1 MSKILFNFSVNVNI
15 KILAK
20 ENIMHNLTIHNHK
33 LIKKIDEILNN
44 FKDFE
49 RPYVNNDGDII
60 IKKKVTNKKDK
71 NSSILANIFREIIK
85 NDLKK
90 NRV

>member
-1 MSKILFNFSVNVNI
+1 
-15 KILAK
+15 
-20 ENIMHNLTIHNHK
+20 
-33 LIKKIDEILNN
+33 LND

-49 RPYVNNDGDII
+49 QPYVNNDGDII
-60 IKKKVTNKKDK
+60 IRKKKVTMKKID
-71 NSSILANIFREIIK
+71 NSSILTNIFREIIK

>member
-1 MSKILFNFSVNVNI
+1 MYNRNI
-15 KILAK
+15 
-20 ENIMHNLTIHNHK
+20 NDNK
-33 LIKKIDEILNN
+33 LIKKIDEILSD

-49 RPYVNNDGDII
+49 QPYVNNDGDII
-60 IKKKVTNKKDK
+60 IRKKKVTMKKHN
-71 NSSILANIFREIIK
+71 NSSILTNIFREIIK

>member
-1 MSKILFNFSVNVNI
+1 MN
-15 KILAK
+15 
-20 ENIMHNLTIHNHK
+20 
-33 LIKKIDEILNN
+33 D

-49 RPYVNNDGDII
+49 QPYVNNDGDII
-60 IKKKVTNKKDK
+60 IRKKKVTMKKID
-71 NSSILANIFREIIK
+71 NSSILTNIFREIIK

>member
-1 MSKILFNFSVNVNI
+1 MYNRNTND
-15 KILAK
+15 
-20 ENIMHNLTIHNHK
+20 NK
-33 LIKKIDEILNN
+33 LIKKIDEILSD

-49 RPYVNNDGDII
+49 QPYVNNNGDII
-60 IKKKVTNKKDK
+60 IRKKKVTIKKLN
-71 NSSILANIFREIIK
+71 NSSILTNIFREIIK

>member
-1 MSKILFNFSVNVNI
+1 
-15 KILAK
+15 
-20 ENIMHNLTIHNHK
+20 MHNHNTNKKK
-33 LIKKIDEILNN
+33 LIKKIDEILND

-49 RPYVNNDGDII
+49 QPYINNDGDII
-60 IKKKVTNKKDK
+60 IRKKKVTMKKID
-71 NSSILANIFREIIK
+71 NSSILTNIFREIIK

>member
-1 MSKILFNFSVNVNI
+1 MYNRNTN
-15 KILAK
+15 
-20 ENIMHNLTIHNHK
+20 ENK
-33 LIKKIDEILNN
+33 LIKKIDEILSG

-49 RPYVNNDGDII
+49 QPYVNNDGDII
-60 IKKKVTNKKDK
+60 IRKKKVTMKKLN
-71 NSSILANIFREIIK
+71 NSSILTNIFREIIK

>member
-1 MSKILFNFSVNVNI
+1 MYNSNTNDN
-15 KILAK
+15 
-20 ENIMHNLTIHNHK
+20 K
-33 LIKKIDEILNN
+33 LIKKIDEILND

-49 RPYVNNDGDII
+49 QPYVNNNGDII
-60 IKKKVTNKKDK
+60 IRKKVTKRKHN
-71 NSSILANIFREIIK
+71 NSSILTNIFREIIK

>member
-1 MSKILFNFSVNVNI
+1 MYNRNTND
-15 KILAK
+15 
-20 ENIMHNLTIHNHK
+20 NK
-33 LIKKIDEILNN
+33 LIKKIDEILND

-49 RPYVNNDGDII
+49 QPYVNNDGDII
-60 IKKKVTNKKDK
+60 IRKKKVTMKKID
-71 NSSILANIFREIIK
+71 NSSILTNIFREIIK

>member
-1 MSKILFNFSVNVNI
+1 MYNRNTNG
-15 KILAK
+15 
-20 ENIMHNLTIHNHK
+20 NK
-33 LIKKIDEILNN
+33 LIKKIDEILND

-49 RPYVNNDGDII
+49 QPYVNNDGDII
-60 IKKKVTNKKDK
+60 IRKKKVTMKKID
-71 NSSILANIFREIIK
+71 NSSMLTNIFREIIK

>member
-1 MSKILFNFSVNVNI
+1 MYNRNTND
-15 KILAK
+15 
-20 ENIMHNLTIHNHK
+20 NK
-33 LIKKIDEILNN
+33 LIKKIDEILND

-49 RPYVNNDGDII
+49 QPYVNNDGDII
-60 IKKKVTNKKDK
+60 IRKKKVTMKKID
-71 NSSILANIFREIIK
+71 NSFILTNIFREIIK

>member
-1 MSKILFNFSVNVNI
+1 MYNRNTND
-15 KILAK
+15 
-20 ENIMHNLTIHNHK
+20 NK
-33 LIKKIDEILNN
+33 LIKKIDEILND

-49 RPYVNNDGDII
+49 QPYVNNDGDII
-60 IKKKVTNKKDK
+60 IRKKKVTTKKLN
-71 NSSILANIFREIIK
+71 NSSILTNIFREIIK

>member
-1 MSKILFNFSVNVNI
+1 MYNRNI
-15 KILAK
+15 
-20 ENIMHNLTIHNHK
+20 NDNK
-33 LIKKIDEILNN
+33 LIKKIDEILND

-49 RPYVNNDGDII
+49 QPYVNNDGDII
-60 IKKKVTNKKDK
+60 IRKKKVTMKKID
-71 NSSILANIFREIIK
+71 NSSMLTNIFREIIK

>member
-1 MSKILFNFSVNVNI
+1 MYNRNI
-15 KILAK
+15 
-20 ENIMHNLTIHNHK
+20 NDNK
-33 LIKKIDEILNN
+33 LIKKIDEILSD

-49 RPYVNNDGDII
+49 QPYVNNDGDII
-60 IKKKVTNKKDK
+60 IRKKKVTMIKQN
-71 NSSILANIFREIIK
+71 NSSILTNIFREIIK

>member
-1 MSKILFNFSVNVNI
+1 MYN
-15 KILAK
+15 
-20 ENIMHNLTIHNHK
+20 HNTNDNK
-33 LIKKIDEILNN
+33 LIKKIDDILSD

-49 RPYVNNDGDII
+49 QPYINNDGDII
-60 IKKKVTNKKDK
+60 IMKKKVNMKKLN
-71 NSSILANIFREIIK
+71 NSSILTNIFREIIK